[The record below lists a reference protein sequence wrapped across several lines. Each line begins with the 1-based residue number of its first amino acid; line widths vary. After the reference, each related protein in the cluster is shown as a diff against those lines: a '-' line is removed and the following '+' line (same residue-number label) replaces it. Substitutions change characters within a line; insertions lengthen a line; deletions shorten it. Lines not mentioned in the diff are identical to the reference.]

1 MKTSI
6 LKGLNP
12 KEAEE
17 VEADFR
23 ASLRLREQLVKILE
37 EKMRTKR
44 ASVRQ
49 DDKYESAN
57 WAYLQADYIGYERAI
72 YEVISLLDV
81 KENK

>member
-6 LKGLNP
+6 TKGLNP

-23 ASLRLREQLVKILE
+23 ASLRLRERLASILE
-37 EKMRTKR
+37 EKLRAKR

-49 DDKYESAN
+49 DDKYENAN
-57 WAYLQADYIGYERAI
+57 WAFLQADYIGYERAI
-72 YEVISLLDV
+72 SEVISLLDI
-81 KENK
+81 KEK

>member
-1 MKTSI
+1 MKTAI
-6 LKGLNP
+6 TKGLNP

-23 ASLRLREQLVKILE
+23 ASQRLRERLITLLE

-49 DDKYESAN
+49 DDKYENAN
-57 WAYLQADYIGYERAI
+57 WAYLQADYIGYERGI
-72 YEVISLLDV
+72 FEIISLLSS
-81 KENK
+81 KNT